1 MPPRKLARIEPTDDW
16 PYLQL
21 QFEWPEQEAYEVVRR
36 VALFGFTPAERA
48 QQTGLSASTIYR
60 TATRFEQ
67 LGIRGFLEPEPEA
80 HVSKRLPRQAI
91 RRASVQLKAE
101 YRAFRPTELATIC
114 EVRC

>member
-21 QFEWPEQEAYEVVRR
+21 QFEWPEQEAYEVVRP
-36 VALFGFTPAERA
+36 VVLFGFTPAERA

-60 TATRFEQ
+60 KATRFEQ

-80 HVSKRLPRQAI
+80 PLLDLAQYLPSEDRDG
-91 RRASVQLKAE
+91 RSLPSRSSC
-101 YRAFRPTELATIC
+101 PSSP
-114 EVRC
+114 